1 MASFLDRVLALAVA
15 LTVALSPV
23 TAAADPEQRY
33 ANPVSAPAADTFAD
47 PAVIRGKDGL
57 WYAFGTGDPLRRG
70 EHDHRLLP
78 IMRSADLTRWEYV
91 TDVFTQ
97 ASRPRWAAHGAGLWA
112 PDIRYVDGR
121 YLLYFT
127 VTDTVLNE
135 GGDAAVGGAT
145 APSPSGPWTALD
157 APVVPPVPGDQGRFW
172 SILDPAMLTDTD
184 GKRWL
189 YYGSYYGG
197 LFVVPLSEDGT
208 RMIGAA
214 TRIAIGD
221 RYEGAYAVRKNGW
234 YYLFASSA
242 NCCVG
247 PATGYSVFAGRSRF
261 PTGPFVDR
269 DGVSLL
275 GSRTGGTPVV
285 QQNGNRWIGTGH
297 NSVVTDAAGQD
308 WLVYHGID
316 RSDPY
321 LNEPHGVNMR
331 PMLLDR
337 LDWID
342 GWPTV
347 RAGAGAST
355 GRQRAP
361 VTSGVVDDRFDRTAI
376 GPGWQPSLP
385 GWKVESGL
393 LRHVSPG
400 QNKLWSLESLPTN
413 AFIELDVRVGGVAG
427 VSVGGT
433 TVLVDRQSA
442 ALVTDVPGRGAR
454 RTPLPA
460 SFRHEAWHS
469 LTIRVRDGALTA
481 SVTDARL
488 GDPVSEQSR
497 DLPHH
502 MEDSFALIARGAAE
516 LDNVSVARLAQPV
529 WRPEPT
535 PRPGRLDRTAS
546 DEFDGALGDGW
557 TWVRADPSATVRGGS
572 LHWPA
577 QAADV
582 VGNNNNAGVL
592 LRDPPRGDYVVETR
606 LDLDLDEGTVRNF
619 QQAGLIAY
627 ANDDDFAR
635 LSHVAIWNTRQ
646 VEFGRELPHAGR
658 LVYGQVTL
666 TAPATTTWLR
676 LAHSVDPMSGE
687 HRFRGGVSVDGVHWN
702 WGGTWVFPAGVAPRV
717 GLVAHGGD
725 VPVVAAAFAYFRVY
739 RGS

>member
-1 MASFLDRVLALAVA
+1 MARFLDRMLALAVA

-23 TAAADPEQRY
+23 AAADSSRRY

-47 PAVIRGKDGL
+47 PAVIRGKDGF

-70 EHDHRLLP
+70 EHVHRLLP

-97 ASRPRWAAHGAGLWA
+97 ATRPRWAAHGAGLWA

-145 APSPSGPWTALD
+145 APSPTGPWTALD

-172 SILDPAMLTDTD
+172 SILDPAMLTDTA

-197 LFVVPLSEDGT
+197 LFVVPLSDDGT
-208 RMIGAA
+208 RKTGAA

-221 RYEGAYAVRKNGW
+221 RYEGAYAVRRNGW

-247 PATGYSVFAGRSRF
+247 PATGYSVFAGRSRS
-261 PTGPFVDR
+261 PTGPFTDR
-269 DGVSLL
+269 DGISLL
-275 GSRTGGTPVV
+275 DSRTGGTPVV
-285 QQNGNRWIGTGH
+285 QQHGNRWIGTGH
-297 NSVVTDAAGQD
+297 NSVATDAAGQD
-308 WLVYHGID
+308 WLLYHGID

-321 LNEPHGVNMR
+321 LDEPHGVNMR

-342 GWPTV
+342 DWPTV

-361 VTSGVVDDRFDRTAI
+361 VTSGVVDDRFERGVL
-376 GPGWQPSLP
+376 GPGWRASSP
-385 GWKVESGL
+385 GWRLESGA
-393 LRHVSPG
+393 LRHASTG
-400 QNKLWSLESLPTN
+400 TNRLTSAESLPAN
-413 AFIELDVRVGGVAG
+413 AFVELDVRVDGAAG
-427 VSVGGT
+427 VSFGGT
-433 TVLVDRQSA
+433 TVMLDRRAA
-442 ALVTDVPGRGAR
+442 ALVTDVPGRGVR
-454 RTPLPA
+454 LTPLPPH
-460 SFRHEAWHS
+460 FRYSAWHS
-469 LTIRVRDGALTA
+469 LTVRLRGGELTA

-488 GDPVSEQSR
+488 GDPVAEQSR
-497 DLPHH
+497 DFPFHT
-502 MEDSFALIARGAAE
+502 EEFALIARGTAE
-516 LDNVSVARLAQPV
+516 FDNVSLAHAAQPV
-529 WRPEPT
+529 RRSSPVPHI
-535 PRPGRLDRTAS
+535 GRLDRTAS
-546 DEFDGALGDGW
+546 DEFDGALSSGW
-557 TWVRADPSATVRGGS
+557 TWVRGDPAATVHGGS
-572 LHWPA
+572 LRWPA
-577 QAADV
+577 QAADL
-582 VGNNNNAGVL
+582 VGTNNTAGIL

-606 LDLDLDEGTVRNF
+606 LDLDLGEGTVRNF

-627 ANDDDFAR
+627 ADDDDFAR

-646 VEFGRELPHAGR
+646 LEFGRELPHAGR
-658 LVYGQVTL
+658 LVYGQLTL
-666 TAPATTTWLR
+666 TAPAPRIWLR
-676 LAHSVDPMSGE
+676 LAHSVDPVSGE
-687 HRFRGGVSVDGVHWN
+687 HRFRGGASRDGEHWT
-702 WGGTWVFPAGVAPRV
+702 WGGTWTFPAGPAPRI
-717 GLVAHGGD
+717 GLVSHGGD
-725 VPVVAAAFAYFRVY
+725 SPPVTATFAYFRVY
-739 RGS
+739 RG